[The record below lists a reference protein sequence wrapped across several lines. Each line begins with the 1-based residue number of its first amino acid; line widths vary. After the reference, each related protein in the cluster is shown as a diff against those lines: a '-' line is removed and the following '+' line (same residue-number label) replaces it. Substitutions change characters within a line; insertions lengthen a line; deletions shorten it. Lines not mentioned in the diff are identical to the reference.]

1 MKLLKKGAEA
11 DIYQTR
17 WQNSK
22 AILKI
27 RKIKNYRNPLLDLKI
42 RKQRTIKECQMISFV
57 KSFGIHTPLVYF
69 VNLKTTS
76 IMMQEIP
83 GTPVHDLPE
92 SKIIELS
99 KDIGK
104 LVGTLHKNGVMHGDF
119 TTSNFILF
127 KNTVF
132 VIDFGLSQNTIK
144 PEDHAVDLRLIKEIL
159 NIGIDFVL
167 GHALYMKAIHGGKAK
182 NDRIDSLKIA
192 TLLRGGMFPMAYVY
206 PRADAPHPGFDAP
219 ENAHDAQTRRTAR
232 PYPEHQQPIQLARYR

>member
-11 DIYQTR
+11 DLYQTK

-42 RKQRTIKECQMISFV
+42 RKQRTIKECQMISFA
-57 KSFGIHTPLVYF
+57 KSFGIPTPLIYF
-69 VNLKTTS
+69 VNPKTAS

-83 GTPVHDLPE
+83 GTPVHDLSE

-104 LVGTLHKNGVMHGDF
+104 LVGTLHKNGIMHGDL

-132 VIDFGLSQNTIK
+132 VIDFGLSQNTLK

-159 NIGIDFVL
+159 NSA
-167 GHALYMKAIHGGKAK
+167 HA
-182 NDRIDSLKIA
+182 KIM
-192 TLLRGGMFPMAYVY
+192 LSSWNNFLRGYKSIVGNAYYVKITKLVSDIES
-206 PRADAPHPGFDAP
+206 RG
-219 ENAHDAQTRRTAR
+219 
-232 PYPEHQQPIQLARYR
+232 RYAEVV

>member
-11 DIYQTR
+11 DLYQTNF
-17 WQNSK
+17 QNSK

-27 RKIKNYRNPLLDLKI
+27 RKIKNYRNSLLDLKI

-57 KSFGIHTPLVYF
+57 KSFGIPTPLIYF

-76 IMMQEIP
+76 IVMQEIS

-92 SKIIELS
+92 SKIVELS

-104 LVGTLHKNGVMHGDF
+104 LVGILHKNGVMHGDL

-144 PEDHAVDLRLIKEIL
+144 SEDHAVDLRLIKEIL
-159 NIGIDFVL
+159 NSA
-167 GHALYMKAIHGGKAK
+167 HAKIMLSSWKNFLHGYKSIVGNAYYAK
-182 NDRIDSLKIA
+182 ITKLVSDIES
-192 TLLRGGMFPMAYVY
+192 RG
-206 PRADAPHPGFDAP
+206 
-219 ENAHDAQTRRTAR
+219 
-232 PYPEHQQPIQLARYR
+232 RYAEVV

>member
-11 DIYQTR
+11 DLYQTK

-27 RKIKNYRNPLLDLKI
+27 RKIKNYRNSLLDLKI

-57 KSFGIHTPLVYF
+57 KSFGIPTPLIYF

-92 SKIIELS
+92 SKIVELS

-104 LVGTLHKNGVMHGDF
+104 LVGTLHKNGVMHGDL

-144 PEDHAVDLRLIKEIL
+144 SEDHAVDLRLIKEIL
-159 NIGIDFVL
+159 NSA
-167 GHALYMKAIHGGKAK
+167 HAKIMLSSWENFLHGYKSIVGNAYYT
-182 NDRIDSLKIA
+182 KI
-192 TLLRGGMFPMAYVY
+192 TKLVSDIESRG
-206 PRADAPHPGFDAP
+206 
-219 ENAHDAQTRRTAR
+219 
-232 PYPEHQQPIQLARYR
+232 RYAEVV